1 MRNKQKQLKIKKKKK
16 AILNQR
22 QADSP
27 LILKEKEIISELAG
41 EKLDEITELNDKV
54 NTGNLI

>member
-1 MRNKQKQLKIKKKKK
+1 MKIKKKKK
-16 AILNQR
+16 EILNQR

>member
-1 MRNKQKQLKIKKKKK
+1 MKIKKKKK